1 MYAFAVL
8 NISLLPPPSLLSLP
22 TSRLVPPPPIVR
34 SRVCVSRDAGRGLTL
49 QFLSPSPPHCSENEA
64 NAAYHRSTTAA
75 EILSDF
81 AGRRL
86 DYFVGGWGTGGTI
99 VGVGE
104 MLRLAVRE
112 AQAQGRG
119 GGGGR

>member
-1 MYAFAVL
+1 VWLAGRWARTHAAFPL
-8 NISLLPPPSLLSLP
+8 SLLL
-22 TSRLVPPPPIVR
+22 
-34 SRVCVSRDAGRGLTL
+34 
-49 QFLSPSPPHCSENEA
+49 PPHCSENEA

-104 MLRLAVRE
+104 MLRLAVRRR
-112 AQAQGRG
+112 GRE
-119 GGGGR
+119 GRVSQPDEQRGSP